1 MVKSVY
7 ASMFALVALFA
18 ASNDPVRAQNAPLK
32 IVMASTPSYTWLPF
46 LVAQK
51 VTFDDLKKQIGRD
64 IEVTYAPTT
73 TPAVLGLIAG
83 DYDFGIAYVQHAI
96 KAEAEG
102 KDLVVL
108 MALMDNPSAAIVV
121 RSDLDNIKTLK
132 DLKGTSMGVVGI
144 GSGHQMIGI
153 AAAKSAGLQPDD
165 VTYRSVGGI
174 AGLIPAMRSKRVDEV
189 VASEPTLTKLLQ
201 EKLGRVLIDFH
212 SKEATQ
218 QVFHG
223 PHPTVALLA
232 RREYAEAH
240 PQLTQAVVQ
249 SLVNT
254 LKWIHT
260 HSPSDIAA
268 TLPED
273 IQKQGDSDSIL
284 ARVLPAVSVT
294 GQTKPEAVALAI
306 ELMKDMGEVDKNARI
321 DPNAVID
328 EKFLAAVG
336 H

>member
-1 MVKSVY
+1 MKSIYV
-7 ASMFALVALFA
+7 SLFALAALFA
-18 ASNDPVRAQNAPLK
+18 CLNDPVHAQNAPLK

-51 VTFDDLKKQIGRD
+51 TTFDDLKKEIGRD
-64 IEVTYAPTT
+64 IDVTYSPTT
-73 TPAVLGLIAG
+73 TPAILGLIAG

-96 KAEAEG
+96 KAQAEG
-102 KDLVVL
+102 KDLVIL

-153 AAAKSAGLQPDD
+153 AVAKAAGLQPDD
-165 VTYRSVGGI
+165 VTYRAVGGI

-189 VASEPTLTKLLQ
+189 VASEPTLSKLLQ
-201 EKLGRVLIDFH
+201 EKLGRVLIDLH
-212 SKEATQ
+212 SREATQ
-218 QVFHG
+218 QIFHG

-232 RREYAEAH
+232 RREFAEAH
-240 PQLTQAVVQ
+240 PKLTQSVVLA
-249 SLVNT
+249 LVNT
-254 LKWIHT
+254 LKWIHG

-273 IQKQGDSDSIL
+273 IRKQGDVDGIL

-294 GQTKPEAVALAI
+294 GETKPEAVALAI
-306 ELMKDMGEVDKNARI
+306 ELMKDMGEVDQNAKI
-321 DPNAVID
+321 DPNSVID
-328 EKFLAAVG
+328 EKFLAAVA